1 MKRLL
6 LSSLACL
13 FIQTFAFAGFT
24 KVTNSETIITAPVE
38 GNWGEVVENL
48 RDDNQETKYTC
59 FFSSADGTYIQY
71 ELGTSAILYK
81 YTIRTA
87 NDSPGRDPMTW
98 ALLGSVDGA
107 DWTVIDERPNEFFS
121 GRFHTNEYVV
131 KGNNTAFKYYRLFV
145 SAIVGS
151 DQLSFADWDLYTKDD
166 SKLAPSSLKLSGSA
180 LAESSGEIALGWKT
194 GYYELY
200 TSLKA
205 GGLSFVGDAALAGTT
220 IAGDEA
226 VYRIRVDYRTN
237 TPEISVQK
245 IELMDLWTPWNK
257 FVIGELEYAGNST
270 FKVGQLLCNLSD
282 WGDDR
287 YRVRIFFE
295 GDIKETYGARSSSS
309 EYLTLT
315 HNDEWGTVG
324 DLNEWNC
331 HLPIQYTNGEKP
343 FNVEIAF
350 DANSV
355 YTAKVSDYIPDAM
368 PDALSIQGS
377 ALVES
382 QGAANVMKLDGTVFE
397 LYTALS
403 SGTYSF
409 VGDDNLEAS
418 TVEVEGE
425 SVPYRIRVNYAT
437 ETPTVSFDRIES
449 IFMWV
454 PWSQNV
460 VGEFTYTGGSK
471 FIAEGIICDTREW
484 TGEENENEDR
494 YRIRIETADGNF
506 ETYAPKDGENFVLV
520 GNSTWG
526 SSDFN
531 YTVDAKY
538 KNTGVPFDAV
548 LRLSATDGY
557 FYVITDQGAS
567 IDSDKEESNV
577 NVYPTVVSDN
587 VNIVLGNAGFD
598 VDIISLTGKTI
609 QHNTTDIETLSISTS
624 NIPSGIYFVKI
635 IQNKQLVAVKRI
647 IKL

>member
-6 LSSLACL
+6 LLSLAC
-13 FIQTFAFAGFT
+13 FFTQTLAFANFT
-24 KVTNSETIITAPVE
+24 KVTNSGTLITAPVE
-38 GNWGEVVENL
+38 GNWGEIVENL

-71 ELGTSAILYK
+71 ELETSVILYK
-81 YTIRTA
+81 YTIKTA

-98 ALLGSVDGA
+98 TLLGSVDGA
-107 DWTVIDERPNEFFS
+107 DWTIIDERPNEFFS

-131 KGNNTAFKYYRLFV
+131 RENNTAYKYYRLFV

-180 LAESSGEIALGWKT
+180 LAESSGEVALGWKT

-205 GGLSFVGDAALAGTT
+205 GNLSFIGDATLAGST
-220 IAGDEA
+220 ITGEEG
-226 VYRIRVDYRTN
+226 VYRIRVDYRAN
-237 TPEISVQK
+237 TPEVSVQK
-245 IELMDLWTPWNK
+245 IELVDLWTPWNEY
-257 FVIGELEYAGNST
+257 VIGELEYVGNST
-270 FKVGQLLCNLSD
+270 FKATQLLCNLST

-287 YRVRIFFE
+287 YRIRIFFE
-295 GDIKETYGARSSSS
+295 GDIRETYGARSSTS

-331 HLPIQYTNGEKP
+331 HIPIQYTNGEKP
-343 FNVEIAF
+343 FNAEVSF

-355 YTAKVSDYIPDAM
+355 YTAKVSDYIPETM
-368 PDALSIQGS
+368 PDELSIQGS
-377 ALVES
+377 AFVES
-382 QGAANVMKLDGTVFE
+382 HGTPLAMKLDGTVFE

-409 VGDDNLEAS
+409 TGDDNLNGS
-418 TVEVEGE
+418 TIEVDGE

-437 ETPTVSFDRIES
+437 ETPTVTFEKIES
-449 IFMWV
+449 VFMWV

-460 VGEFTYTGGSK
+460 VGEFTYIGDSR
-471 FIAEGIICDTREW
+471 FIAENIICDTREW

-494 YRIRIETADGNF
+494 YRIRIETEDGGL
-506 ETYAPKDGENFVLV
+506 ETYAPKDGENFALV

-526 SSDFN
+526 ASDFN

-557 FYVITDQGAS
+557 FYIITDQGAS
-567 IDSDKEESNV
+567 IDSENEKTDV
-577 NVYPTVVSDN
+577 NVYPTVISNN
-587 VNIVLGNAGFD
+587 VNIVSGKAGFD
-598 VDIISLTGKTI
+598 VEIISLTGKSI
-609 QHNTTDIETLSISTS
+609 LHSSTDIDALSINTS

-635 IQNKQLVAVKRI
+635 VQGKQPIAVKQI